1 MLGQAARLT
10 HWRRPSLMSD
20 LRERV
25 RSGERVIGTFLKSPG
40 IHQAEII
47 GRSGL
52 DFLVIDAEHA
62 PFGLAEI
69 DPLMASGR
77 IPALVR
83 TPDHNVRFIGAC
95 LDLGA
100 QGVLVPHV
108 RDRALADSAARA
120 ARFIGGDR
128 GFSPSVRAFGFG
140 LEPADPART
149 DEQTSVWC
157 QIEDADALGHLDEIA
172 AVPGVDCLFVGPADL
187 AQSLSV
193 RRDDPPMTRALNAV
207 AAACKAAGRAAGIF
221 VPDLSEVEAL
231 SRLGFSVFV
240 CGSDQSLLSRQAR
253 ELRSQIDGL
262 DAPSPSGTP
271 E

>member
-1 MLGQAARLT
+1 
-10 HWRRPSLMSD
+10 MSD

-40 IHQAEII
+40 FHQAGII
-47 GRSGL
+47 GRCGL
-52 DFLVIDAEHA
+52 DFVVIDAEHA
-62 PFGLAEI
+62 PFGPAEI
-69 DPLMASGR
+69 DQLMASCR

-108 RDRALADSAARA
+108 RDRAAADSAARA

-140 LEPADPART
+140 LEPADPALADERT
-149 DEQTSVWC
+149 LVWC
-157 QIEDADALGHLDEIA
+157 QIEDADALDRLDEIA
-172 AVPGVDCLFVGPADL
+172 AAPGVDCLFVGPADL
-187 AQSLSV
+187 AQSLGV
-193 RRDDPPMTRALNAV
+193 GRRDDPLMTRALNAV
-207 AAACKAAGRAAGIF
+207 AAACKAAGKAAGIF
-221 VPDLSEVEAL
+221 VPDLSEAEAL
-231 SRLGFSVFV
+231 RRLGFSVFV

-253 ELRSQIDGL
+253 ELRSQFDRVC
-262 DAPSPSGTP
+262 PSSPSGTP
-271 E
+271 G